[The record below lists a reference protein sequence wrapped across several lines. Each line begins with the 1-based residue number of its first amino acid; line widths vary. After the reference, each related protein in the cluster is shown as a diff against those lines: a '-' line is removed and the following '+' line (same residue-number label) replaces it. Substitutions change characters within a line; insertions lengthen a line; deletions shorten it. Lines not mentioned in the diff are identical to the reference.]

1 MKEYFSIPQMR
12 DMLDDANTLNGGKH
26 IGATTSINHLSCGDT
41 RNRLYITP
49 TEGKHLF
56 YCHNCGSRGCLI
68 TDSRTNLRRFHLEKD
83 IDHPGGKV
91 EYKHRYWPMLSHCHG
106 VVSCYLAAYLQ
117 LGTVRG
123 IPQDAFQLSGGKC
136 FIECGG
142 ALDDVRPTM
151 NFCTGPSHSAIDE
164 MPSSISEYEF
174 AGVQQWRW
182 SEGNVTKRSTG
193 KMTPALFYNVAAGMG
208 ENLLVICEDPI
219 SAMCLVQQGADALCL
234 FGTNIPSTLLCDYA
248 IRYDRVMIWLD
259 LDSYNNRTLSLEYAR
274 TCQLVN
280 DNVTNFIN
288 KIDDTQ
294 LRYTREN
301 KTCGM
306 FKHDPKNYKPEY
318 VRSTLESLIPPLDI
332 TP

>member
-56 YCHNCGSRGCLI
+56 YCHNCGSRGCLLD
-68 TDSRTNLRRFHLEKD
+68 DSSTNLVRRFQHLERD
-83 IDHPGGKV
+83 IDSPGGRV
-91 EYKHRYWPMLSHCHG
+91 EYKHRYWPVLSHCANAVKLH
-106 VVSCYLAAYLQ
+106 LAAYLQ

-123 IPQDAFQLSGGKC
+123 VPQDAFQLSGGKC

-142 ALDDVRPTM
+142 TLDDIRPVI
-151 NFCTGPSHSAIDE
+151 NFCTGPSHFAIDE
-164 MPSSISEYEF
+164 MPSRITEYEF
-174 AGVQQWRW
+174 AGVQRWQWFD
-182 SEGNVTKRSTG
+182 SKLTKRSNG
-193 KMTPALFYNVAAGMG
+193 KMSPALFYDVDKGLS

-219 SAMCLVQQGADALCL
+219 SAMCLVAQGADALCL

-259 LDSYNNRTLSLEYAR
+259 LDSYDNRTLSLEYAR

-280 DNVTNFIN
+280 DKVTNFIN
-288 KIDDTQ
+288 VIDDTQ
-294 LRYTREN
+294 LRYTKEN
-301 KTCGM
+301 KTCGL

-318 VRSTLESLIPPLDI
+318 VKHVLTLATLDT